1 MANRQLSTKQPK
13 GYTLNRLRHGA
24 RLSRLSLGNL
34 PKPLRR
40 VSSEARQYR
49 RDLEEIVIAVK
60 GEVSPIDAHHI
71 DAAAGYQLH
80 GAIVRWLLLHRL
92 DTMTTA
98 EVIKSSEA
106 MARARVQRNACL
118 SLLALDADTDSRSF
132 TLMYPALDVPVSAE
146 YDAALSDATTTP
158 AGQSDASCVDVVDV
172 VADAAGAAAD
182 AAADVSP
189 PPADAASP
197 PPPPADNAPA
207 DLFG

>member
-1 MANRQLSTKQPK
+1 MTNKQLSTKQPK

-71 DAAAGYQLH
+71 DAACGFQLH
-80 GAIVRWLLLHRL
+80 AAIVRWLLLHRL
-92 DTMTTA
+92 DRMTTA
-98 EVIKSSEA
+98 EIIKSSEA

-118 SLLALDADTDSRSF
+118 SLLSLDADTDSASYS
-132 TLMYPALDVPVSAE
+132 LMYPPLDVPASTE
-146 YDAALSDATTTP
+146 YNAARSATTTP
-158 AGQSDASCVDVVDV
+158 AGPSDASADAVVDV
-172 VADAAGAAAD
+172 AADPSAPPPAAAAAAVVDPDAVTGVADAL
-182 AAADVSP
+182 P
-189 PPADAASP
+189 
-197 PPPPADNAPA
+197 